1 MQKLTRRIA
10 LALVLVS
17 ALVADAQTTG
27 PRWQDNKSYQALGE
41 GRIIIPEK
49 IMKAGLGSYTDEE
62 IKLLFEKLPSP
73 KPWHI
78 RGQIALVALK
88 GYVLVPVPP
97 AAISKST
104 ELWLAI
110 RFDAIP
116 DSFNETWEEQLKRT
130 NEHKRVPTAEE
141 VTWWVQVLWAVH
153 HKLPF
158 HHIYIRTASPSLD
171 GGHVCL
177 GGNEGGILKIRNCP
191 DDLRSADIGL
201 APVAKR

>member
-1 MQKLTRRIA
+1 MQKLTRRSMIF
-10 LALVLVS
+10 VLVS
-17 ALVADAQTTG
+17 ARIADAQTG
-27 PRWQDNKSYQALGE
+27 VVWRKNSSYRALAPE
-41 GRIIIPEK
+41 SIITPEE

-110 RFDAIP
+110 RLDAIP

-130 NEHKRVPTAEE
+130 NEHQRVPTAEE
-141 VTWWVQVLWAVH
+141 VTWWVQVLWATR

-158 HHIYIRTASPSLD
+158 HHIYIRTSSPSLD

-177 GGNEGGILKIRNCP
+177 GGNAAGILKIKHCP
-191 DDLRSADIGL
+191 DAMRSVDIGI
-201 APVAKR
+201 APAVKRP